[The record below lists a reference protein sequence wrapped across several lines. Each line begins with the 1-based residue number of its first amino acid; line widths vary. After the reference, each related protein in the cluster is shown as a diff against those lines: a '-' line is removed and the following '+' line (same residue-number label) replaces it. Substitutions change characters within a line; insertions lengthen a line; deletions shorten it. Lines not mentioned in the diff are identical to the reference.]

1 MLAHSV
7 KVRDLRLKDI
17 LIRVLEDT
25 LSMGDNTC

>member
-7 KVRDLRLKDI
+7 MVRDLRLKDI

-25 LSMGDNTC
+25 LWMGDNTC